1 MSIQTFK
8 AQFDPIFLEEMRHQV
23 EAFSHLSEDPF
34 LTKTSHHVLTL
45 AASGGKRVRP
55 YVATLGYTMLGGEI
69 CEDLLR
75 YVSALECFH
84 LFALVHDDI
93 IDHGTERHG
102 VPTLHRFAHGVL
114 QAAARHGDLEHIG
127 CGHAIL
133 LGDLLHAAANRMLR
147 KGLSGM
153 SQRRLRMALEE
164 YDVMVQEVMIG
175 EMVDIDSAAR
185 ASVDDE
191 LVDIKMLLKTASYTF
206 VRPLRIGAVLAGA
219 SKRILSGCDAFGTAI
234 GLAFQIQDD
243 YLDLTQSAKHTGKAV
258 LTDLREQQHTVF
270 TQYIARHGTAEQKH
284 VLQTLLGKEL
294 TEADRPAVQT
304 LFEVSGAFAA
314 GEKRMNKLFDDALQ
328 ALDGLKKRN
337 VKTEALEALVQFIR
351 ERTH

>member
-1 MSIQTFK
+1 MNIQAFK
-8 AQFDPIFLEEMRHQV
+8 QVFDPIFLHEMRRQV
-23 EAFSHLSEDPF
+23 EAFSSLSEDPF
-34 LTKTSHHVLTL
+34 LATISDHVLTL

-55 YVATLGYTMLGGEI
+55 YVASLGYTMLGGI
-69 CEDLLR
+69 VTDDVLR

-102 VPTLHRFAHGVL
+102 VPTLHRFAQDIL
-114 QAAARHGDLEHIG
+114 KQESRFGDLEHIG

-147 KGLSGM
+147 HGLPSV
-153 SQRRLRMALEE
+153 SQKRLRAALEE

-185 ASVDDE
+185 ATVDAE
-191 LVDIKMLLKTASYTF
+191 LIDIKMLLKTASYTF

-219 SKRILSGCDAFGTAI
+219 SKKILAGCDAFGTAI

-243 YLDLTQSAKHTGKAV
+243 YLDLTQSAKQTGKAV
-258 LTDLREQQHTVF
+258 LTDLRERQHTVF
-270 TQYIARHGTAEQKH
+270 TQHIARHGTTEQKEA
-284 VLQTLLGKEL
+284 LQSYLGKEL
-294 TEADRPAVQT
+294 NESDRPAVQA
-304 LFEVSGAFAA
+304 LFEASGAFAA
-314 GEKRMNKLFDDALQ
+314 GQARMNTLFDNALQ
-328 ALDGLKKRN
+328 ALTGLKKQRLQ
-337 VKTEALEALVQFIR
+337 THELEELVQFIR
-351 ERTH
+351 QRTH